1 MYICMQ
7 WLSDRKHFH
16 DHQQLFLIR
25 RKKFTF
31 KTMCL
36 IKNLGVDGFDSTSPN
51 LPSKIYPKCVAARKG
66 TCITML
72 IMESSWMC
80 TRAWISL
87 RNTCLF
93 HTSVLRVGVYIC
105 GCVCAH
111 THTPV
116 FKVEKRFNHSGY
128 YWTETKETGNLHGIP
143 LLWEP
148 WISQY
153 KLK

>member
-87 RNTCLF
+87 RNTFSSTPLSCVWVC
-93 HTSVLRVGVYIC
+93 TYVGV
-105 GCVCAH
+105 CVRTH
-111 THTPV
+111 THQCLRW
-116 FKVEKRFNHSGY
+116 KRGLTTLDIIELKQRRQETSMEFPFCESHGY
-128 YWTETKETGNLHGIP
+128 LNT
-143 LLWEP
+143 
-148 WISQY
+148 S
-153 KLK
+153 

>member
-105 GCVCAH
+105 GCVCARTH
-111 THTPV
+111 THQCLRW
-116 FKVEKRFNHSGY
+116 KRGLTTLDIIELKQRRQETSMEFPFCESHGY
-128 YWTETKETGNLHGIP
+128 LNT
-143 LLWEP
+143 
-148 WISQY
+148 S
-153 KLK
+153 